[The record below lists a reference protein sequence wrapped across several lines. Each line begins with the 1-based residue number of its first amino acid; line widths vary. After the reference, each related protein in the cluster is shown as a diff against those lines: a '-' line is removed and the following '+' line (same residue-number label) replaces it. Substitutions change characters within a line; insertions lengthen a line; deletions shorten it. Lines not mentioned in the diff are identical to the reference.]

1 MKVGTRPIGV
11 LFIPRLRLGGLRSPT
26 SESTSS
32 EKLVPLVTG
41 GALQPAYA
49 SRRAPEQYNA
59 IVRWGMDKV
68 NPSEGPS
75 CLYEVS
81 VLRQTRRH
89 VYVRLYKP
97 PFASANQNA
106 AGPVSTNEKP
116 ALQRLCLELHK
127 WIYIKKPLLAGY
139 KLLSLTVAMFHVSR

>member
-81 VLRQTRRH
+81 VPRQTRRH

-127 WIYIKKPLLAGY
+127 WIYIKKPLLAGC

>member
-11 LFIPRLRLGGLRSPT
+11 LFIPRLRGLRSPT

-41 GALQPAYA
+41 GALQAAYA

-59 IVRWGMDKV
+59 IVRWGKV

-75 CLYEVS
+75 CLYEKS
-81 VLRQTRRH
+81 VPRQTRRH

-127 WIYIKKPLLAGY
+127 WIYIKKPLLARA
-139 KLLSLTVAMFHVSR
+139 KLLSPHCRHF